1 LGFLFSRREQKGNKV
16 LFFNFFFRNQKVV
29 VVVVRGKEKKTKK
42 EIYLPQLAASI
53 ARLLQVGL
61 GVVRPVQAGAEGPQ
75 GGNTDAPWQQV
86 LGERH
91 GSMGWQ
97 AEELDW
103 PVAPKVVRPGPQ
115 GVAGA
120 HPEVQ

>member
-1 LGFLFSRREQKGNKV
+1 MFSRREQKEKKV
-16 LFFNFFFRNQKVV
+16 LFVNFFFRNQKVV
-29 VVVVRGKEKKTKK
+29 VVVQGKKQEKK
-42 EIYLPQLAASI
+42 IYLPQLVASI
-53 ARLLQVGL
+53 ARLLQVGI
-61 GVVRPVQAGAEGPQ
+61 GVVRPAQAGAEGPQ